1 MSMSSKT
8 SNRPEFYRPRN
19 PEQSPFYKLVN
30 EYFDEFER
38 IYPERYEKTHGFW
51 RPIIRKTIDKFLK
64 CGDLKEGFARV
75 KCTKCGKELFV
86 SYSCKTRCCC
96 PSCHQKRTLSLA
108 YKIQESVL
116 EEVPHRQ
123 FVFTLPKRL
132 RIYFRYDRTLLSDL
146 LQGAWKTVKDIF
158 IEEVGYDDVYPAMIG
173 DVQTYGDILNWNVHV
188 HALVSCGIFLE
199 SGKFIAIDTIPPDRF
214 LKKWEEVVFEF
225 LFKKGK
231 ITPEIIKNMNSWNYS
246 GFSVDTSVY
255 IDKDDTKGMQ
265 RLIQYMVRCPFSL
278 ARFVRY
284 TDEGKV
290 LYRATKSSCLPFP
303 LLGNEKLKAG
313 TKRNFE
319 IFEPCDF
326 LAEVV
331 QHIHKQQKT

>member
-1 MSMSSKT
+1 
-8 SNRPEFYRPRN
+8 
-19 PEQSPFYKLVN
+19 
-30 EYFDEFER
+30 
-38 IYPERYEKTHGFW
+38 
-51 RPIIRKTIDKFLK
+51 
-64 CGDLKEGFARV
+64 
-75 KCTKCGKELFV
+75 
-86 SYSCKTRCCC
+86 
-96 PSCHQKRTLSLA
+96 
-108 YKIQESVL
+108 
-116 EEVPHRQ
+116 
-123 FVFTLPKRL
+123 
-132 RIYFRYDRTLLSDL
+132 
-146 LQGAWKTVKDIF
+146 
-158 IEEVGYDDVYPAMIG
+158 
-173 DVQTYGDILNWNVHV
+173 
-188 HALVSCGIFLE
+188 
-199 SGKFIAIDTIPPDRF
+199 
-214 LKKWEEVVFEF
+214 
-225 LFKKGK
+225 
-231 ITPEIIKNMNSWNYS
+231 MNSWNYS